1 MRYCDTIGV
10 ALTGQNQKTE
20 DQISAKYPP
29 IYLSIEHKTAPFV
42 VTDMHKNGLV
52 WYLPDILSGTRQACN
67 PGRCQSILNPLQM
80 QIWKS
85 LKILEPALRMT
96 EKTTNWRNHVM
107 HYRPAEHCQLKP
119 GTVSLSPAWFQQGHE
134 V

>member
-29 IYLSIEHKTAPFV
+29 IYLSIERQTAPFV

-52 WYLPDILSGTRQACN
+52 WYLPDILSRARQACN
-67 PGRCQSILNPLQM
+67 PGHCQSILNL
-80 QIWKS
+80 S
-85 LKILEPALRMT
+85 SDADLEVPQ
-96 EKTTNWRNHVM
+96 N
-107 HYRPAEHCQLKP
+107 
-119 GTVSLSPAWFQQGHE
+119 S
-134 V
+134 